1 MSAAARL
8 VLLHPQRGEDSAFDL
23 HAQQLSLGRATA
35 NDIDLLDPKVSRFHA
50 RLERDAGGGWALV
63 DLGSGNGSHVNGQR
77 IERAELKSGD
87 ELRLGDSRLRFETAP
102 ASLPDQQTVIDTRAQ
117 LDATLIQTPSPVQI
131 NRTDAPRLTI
141 FSRGV
146 AWEVALGDG
155 LSIGRQTDNG
165 VVLAQPNVS
174 RLHASIE
181 RRSQGGQEVYVLR
194 DRESGNGTW
203 IGPERIDE
211 RVLSPGDTIR
221 IGDARLAFKS
231 PVQDEQQTLI
241 EAPVKRQRRP
251 VVFVPGIM
259 GSQLWLG
266 NERVWPNVRTLFTN
280 PEIYRLPDETP
291 LTPNGIVDEVVVVPN
306 LIRQEQYSRLSEFL
320 VESLGYTRGVD
331 LLEFAYDWR
340 QDVRH
345 SARKLGEAIAAW
357 GVTPPV
363 TIIGHSLGT
372 LVTRYFVERLGGNR
386 MVDKLLLMGG
396 PHQGTPEAVTTLV
409 SGPNLLPFGLLGERL
424 REVLAT
430 FPTAYQILPRYACV
444 QDESGQP
451 VDIYANPLWL
461 PEERRPLLA
470 LAQEFQNELAYAPPS
485 VPTICIFGYAQKTLT
500 DLHIRRGP
508 AGGWQNLDLQRVEE
522 GDNSVPQA
530 SAVLPGADVHPVQ
543 QHHGSLYV
551 DSDVRMRLTVELT
564 WR

>member
-1 MSAAARL
+1 MPTAVRL
-8 VLLHPQRGEDSAFDL
+8 VLLHPERGEDTAFDL
-23 HAQQLSLGRATA
+23 HSAQVTLGRATA

-50 RLERDAGGGWALV
+50 RLERDATGGWALV

-77 IERAELKSGD
+77 VERAGLHPGD
-87 ELRLGDSRLRFETAP
+87 ELQLGDSRLRFEDAP
-102 ASLPDQQTVIDTRAQ
+102 APLPEQQTIIDTPAQ

-131 NRTDAPRLTI
+131 NGTEAPRLAV
-141 FSRGV
+141 FSQGQ
-146 AWEVALGDG
+146 AWEVPLGDG
-155 LSIGRQTDNG
+155 LSIGRQSDNG
-165 VVLAQPNVS
+165 LVLAQPNVS

-181 RRSQGGQEVYVLR
+181 RRSEGGRDVYLLR

-203 IGPERIDE
+203 IGPERIGE
-211 RVLSPGDTIR
+211 RVLAPGDTIR
-221 IGDARLAFKS
+221 IGDARLVFKS
-231 PVQDEQQTLI
+231 ALHDAQETLI
-241 EAPVKRQRRP
+241 QAPPQGQRRP

-280 PEIYRLPDETP
+280 PEIFRLPDDAP
-291 LTPNGIVDEVVVVPN
+291 LRPEGIVDEVVVVPN
-306 LIRQEQYSRLSEFL
+306 LIRQEQYSRLSDFL
-320 VESLGYTRGVD
+320 VESLGYVRGVD

-340 QDVRH
+340 QDVRQ
-345 SARKLGEAIAAW
+345 SARKLGEAIEAW

-372 LVTRYFVERLGGNR
+372 LVTRYFVERLGGSR
-386 MVDKLLLMGG
+386 VVDKLLLMGG
-396 PHQGTPEAVTTLV
+396 PHQGVPEAVTTLL

-424 REVLAT
+424 RDVLAT
-430 FPTAYQILPRYACV
+430 FPSAYQILPRYACV
-444 QDESGQP
+444 QDESGDP
-451 VDIYANPLWL
+451 VDIYSNPAWL

-470 LAQEFQNELAYAPPS
+470 LAQEFQNELAYTPPS
-485 VPTICIFGYAQKTLT
+485 VPTVCIFGYAQKTLT
-500 DLHIRRGP
+500 DLRIRLGP
-508 AGGWQNLDLQRVEE
+508 AGGWQKLDLQRVDA

-530 SAVLPGADVHPVQ
+530 SAVLPGVDIHPVQ

-551 DSDVRMRLTVELT
+551 DSDVRMRLRVELT

>member
-1 MSAAARL
+1 MTATARL
-8 VLLHPQRGEDSAFDL
+8 ILLHPERGNDTVFDL
-23 HAQQLSLGRATA
+23 HSAQVTLGRATA
-35 NDIDLLDPKVSRFHA
+35 NDIDLLDPKASRFHA
-50 RLERDAGGGWALV
+50 RLEQDSAGGWALI
-63 DLGSGNGSHVNGQR
+63 DLGSANGSHVNGR
-77 IERAELKSGD
+77 RVERAVLHPGD
-87 ELRLGDSRLRFETAP
+87 ELRLGDSRLRFEVAP
-102 ASLPDQQTVIDTRAQ
+102 PPVEDAQTIIDTPAQ

-131 NRTDAPRLTI
+131 NGTDAPRLAV
-141 FSRGV
+141 FSQGQ
-146 AWEVALGDG
+146 AWEVPLGDG
-155 LSIGRQTDNG
+155 LSIGRQSDNG
-165 VVLAQPNVS
+165 IVLAQPNVS

-181 RRSQGGQEVYVLR
+181 RRSEGGRDAYVLR

-203 IGPERIDE
+203 IGPERIGE
-211 RVLSPGDTIR
+211 RVLAPGDTIR
-221 IGDARLAFKS
+221 IGDARLVFKS
-231 PVQDEQQTLI
+231 ALHDAQETLI
-241 EAPVKRQRRP
+241 EARPQGQRRP

-280 PEIYRLPDETP
+280 PEIFRLPDDTP
-291 LTPNGIVDEVVVVPN
+291 LRPDGIVDEVVVVPN
-306 LIRQEQYSRLSEFL
+306 LIRQEQYNRLSDFL
-320 VESLGYTRGVD
+320 VENLGYTRGVD

-340 QDVRH
+340 QDVRQ
-345 SARKLGEAIAAW
+345 SARKLGEAIEAW

-386 MVDKLLLMGG
+386 LVDKLLLMGG
-396 PHQGTPEAVTTLV
+396 PHQGAPEAVTTLV

-424 REVLAT
+424 RDVLAT
-430 FPTAYQILPRYACV
+430 FPSAYQILPRYACV
-444 QDESGQP
+444 QDAGGQP

-470 LAQEFQNELAYAPPS
+470 LAQEFQTELAYAPPS
-485 VPTICIFGYAQKTLT
+485 VPAVCIFGYAQKTLT
-500 DLHIRRGP
+500 DLHIQRGP
-508 AGGWQNLDLQRVEE
+508 AGGWQKLDLRRGEE

-551 DSDVRMRLTVELT
+551 DNDVRMRLTVELT

>member
-1 MSAAARL
+1 MPATVRL
-8 VLLHPQRGEDSAFDL
+8 VLLHPQRGEESVFAL
-23 HAQQLSLGRATA
+23 NAERVTLGRATA

-50 RLERDAGGGWALV
+50 RLEKGVTGDWVLM
-63 DLGSGNGSHVNGQR
+63 DLGSANGTLRNGQR
-77 IERAELKSGD
+77 VERAELHAGD
-87 ELRLGDSRLRFETAP
+87 ELQLGDSRLRFEAAP
-102 ASLPDQQTVIDTRAQ
+102 APLPEQQTIIDTPAE
-117 LDATLIQTPSPVQI
+117 LDATLIQSASPVQI
-131 NRTDAPRLTI
+131 NRVDGVRLGV
-141 FSRGV
+141 FSQGA
-146 AWEVALGDG
+146 AWEVAVGDG
-155 LSIGRQTDNG
+155 LSIGRLADNG

-181 RRSQGGQEVYVLR
+181 RRSVGGRDVYALR
-194 DRESGNGTW
+194 DRGSANGTW
-203 IGPERIDE
+203 LGQERIAE
-211 RVLSPGDTIR
+211 RILVAGDTIR
-221 IGDARLAFKS
+221 IGDARLVFKA
-231 PVQDEQQTLI
+231 PLQDEQQTLI
-241 EAPVKRQRRP
+241 EAPRSAQRRP

-266 NERVWPNVRTLFTN
+266 SERVWPNVRMLFSN

-306 LIRQEQYSRLSEFL
+306 LIRQEQYSRLCDFL

-340 QDVRH
+340 QDVRD
-345 SARKLGEAIAAW
+345 SARRLGEAIEGW

-372 LVTRYFVERLGGNR
+372 LVTRYFVERLGGSR
-386 MVDKLLLMGG
+386 VVDKLLLMGG
-396 PHQGTPEAVTTLV
+396 PHQGAPEAVTTLL
-409 SGPNLLPFGLLGERL
+409 SGPNLLPFGLLGDRL

-430 FPTAYQILPRYACV
+430 FPSAYQILPRYACV
-444 QDESGQP
+444 QDESGQA

-485 VPTICIFGYAQKTLT
+485 VPTVCIFGYAQKTIT
-500 DLHIRRGP
+500 DLRIEREA
-508 AGGWQNLDLQRVEE
+508 AGGWQKLNLQRVDA
-522 GDNSVPQA
+522 GDNTVPQA

-551 DSDVRMRLTVELT
+551 DNDVRMRLTVELT

>member
-1 MSAAARL
+1 MPAASRL
-8 VLLHPQRGEDSAFDL
+8 VLLHPERGEDSVFDL
-23 HAQQLSLGRATA
+23 NATRVTLGRATT

-50 RLERDAGGGWALV
+50 RLEANAGGWALV
-63 DLGSGNGSHVNGQR
+63 DLGSTNGSRVNGTQVNQLDLR
-77 IERAELKSGD
+77 PGD
-87 ELRLGDSRLRFETAP
+87 EIQLGDSCLRFEAAP
-102 ASLPDQQTVIDTRAQ
+102 TPLPEQQTIIDTPAQ
-117 LDATLIQTPSPVQI
+117 LDATLIHNPSPVLI
-131 NRTDAPRLTI
+131 NHVDAPCLAV
-141 FSRGV
+141 FSQGDT
-146 AWEVALGDG
+146 WEVPLGDG

-181 RRSQGGQEVYVLR
+181 RRSVDGRDVYVLR
-194 DRESGNGTW
+194 DRGSGNGIW
-203 IGPERIDE
+203 LGPQRIDE
-211 RVLSPGDTIR
+211 HLLSPGDTFR
-221 IGDARLAFKS
+221 IGDARLVFKT
-231 PVQDEQQTLI
+231 PAQDEQQTLI
-241 EAPVKRQRRP
+241 ETPRKTHRRP

-266 NERVWPNVRTLFTN
+266 NERVWPSVRTLFTN
-280 PEIYRLPDETP
+280 PEIYRLPDDVP

-306 LIRQEQYSRLSEFL
+306 LIRQEQYSRLSDFL
-320 VESLGYTRGVD
+320 VESLGYQREVD

-340 QDVRH
+340 QDVRT

-363 TIIGHSLGT
+363 TIIAHSLGT

-386 MVDKLLLMGG
+386 LVDKLLLMGG
-396 PHQGTPEAVTTLV
+396 PHQGAPEALTTLL

-424 REVLAT
+424 RDVLST
-430 FPTAYQILPRYACV
+430 FPSAYQILPRYACV
-444 QDESGQP
+444 QDEKGQP
-451 VDIYANPLWL
+451 VDIYTNPTWL

-470 LAQEFQNELAYAPPS
+470 LAQEFQNELAFAPPS
-485 VPTICIFGYAQKTLT
+485 VPTVCIFGYAQNTIT
-500 DLHIRRGP
+500 DLHVQRTELGN
-508 AGGWQNLDLQRVEE
+508 WQKLNLQRVEA
-522 GDNSVPQA
+522 GDNTVPQA

-551 DSDVRMRLTVELT
+551 DNDVRMRLTVELT

>member
-1 MSAAARL
+1 MSAASRL
-8 VLLHPQRGEDSAFDL
+8 VLHHPERGEETLFDL
-23 HAQQLSLGRATA
+23 NAARITLGRATA

-50 RLERDAGGGWALV
+50 RLEADAGGRWTLV
-63 DLGSGNGSHVNGQR
+63 DLGSANGSSVNGTR
-77 IERAELKSGD
+77 VERADLHPGD
-87 ELRLGDSRLRFETAP
+87 ELQLGDSRLRFEATP
-102 ASLPDQQTVIDTRAQ
+102 PPLPEQQTIIDTPAQ
-117 LDATLIQTPSPVQI
+117 LDATLIHNPSPVQI
-131 NRTDAPRLTI
+131 NRVDTARLAV
-141 FSRGV
+141 FSQGDT
-146 AWEVALGDG
+146 WEVPLSDG
-155 LSIGRQTDNG
+155 LSIGRQADNG

-181 RRSQGGQEVYVLR
+181 RRNVDGRDVYALR
-194 DRESGNGTW
+194 DRGSGNGTW
-203 IGPERIDE
+203 LGPQRVDE
-211 RVLSPGDTIR
+211 HLLAPGDTFR
-221 IGDARLAFKS
+221 IGDARLVFKA

-241 EAPVKRQRRP
+241 EAPRKAHRRP

-266 NERVWPNVRTLFTN
+266 NERVWPNVRTLFAN
-280 PEIYRLPDETP
+280 PEIYRLPDDTP

-306 LIRQEQYSRLSEFL
+306 LIRQEQYSRLSDFL
-320 VESLGYTRGVD
+320 VESLGYQRGVD

-340 QDVRH
+340 QDVRK

-372 LVTRYFVERLGGNR
+372 LVTRYFVERLGGSR
-386 MVDKLLLMGG
+386 LVDKLLLMGG
-396 PHQGTPEAVTTLV
+396 PHQGAPEALTTLL

-424 REVLAT
+424 RDVLAT
-430 FPTAYQILPRYACV
+430 FPSAYQILPRYACV
-444 QDESGQP
+444 QDQNGQP
-451 VDIYANPLWL
+451 VDIYTNPTWL
-461 PEERRPLLA
+461 PEAQRPLLA
-470 LAQEFQNELAYAPPS
+470 LAQEFQNELAFAPPS
-485 VPTICIFGYAQKTLT
+485 VPAVCIFGYAQKTIT
-500 DLHIRRGP
+500 DLQVQRGP
-508 AGGWQNLDLQRVEE
+508 LGGWQKLNLQRVDT

-551 DSDVRMRLTVELT
+551 DNDVRMRLTVELT

>member
-1 MSAAARL
+1 MPAAVRL
-8 VLLHPQRGEDSAFDL
+8 VLLHPERGEDSAFDL
-23 HAQQLSLGRATA
+23 HTGQVTLGQATA

-50 RLERDAGGGWALV
+50 RLESDDAGGWSLV
-63 DLGSGNGSHVNGQR
+63 DLESGNGSSVNGQR
-77 IERAELKSGD
+77 VERAALHPGD
-87 ELRLGDSRLRFETAP
+87 ELQLGDSRLRFEAAP
-102 ASLPDQQTVIDTRAQ
+102 APLPEAQTIIDTPAQ

-131 NRTDAPRLTI
+131 NGTDAPRLAI
-141 FSRGV
+141 FNQGQ
-146 AWEVALGDG
+146 AWEIPLGAG
-155 LSIGRQTDNG
+155 LSIGRQSDNG
-165 VVLAQPNVS
+165 VVLAQANVS

-181 RRSQGGQEVYVLR
+181 RRSEGGRDVYILR

-211 RVLSPGDTIR
+211 RVLAPGDTIC
-221 IGDARLAFKS
+221 IGDARLVFKT

-241 EAPVKRQRRP
+241 EARVSRVRRP

-266 NERVWPNVRTLFTN
+266 SERVWPNVRTLFTN
-280 PEIYRLPDETP
+280 PEIYRLPDDTP
-291 LTPNGIVDEVVVVPN
+291 LRPEGIVDEVVVVPN
-306 LIRQEQYSRLSEFL
+306 LIRQEQYSRLSDFL

-340 QDVRH
+340 QDVRQ
-345 SARKLGEAIAAW
+345 SARKLGEAIEAW

-363 TIIGHSLGT
+363 TIVGHSLGT

-386 MVDKLLLMGG
+386 LVDKLLLMGG
-396 PHQGTPEAVTTLV
+396 PHQGAPEAVTTLV
-409 SGPNLLPFGLLGERL
+409 AGPNLLPFGLLGERL
-424 REVLAT
+424 RDVLAT

-470 LAQEFQNELAYAPPS
+470 LAQEFQNELAYARPS
-485 VPTICIFGYAQKTLT
+485 VPTVCIFGYAQKTLT
-500 DLHIRRGP
+500 DLRIRRGP
-508 AGGWQNLDLQRVEE
+508 AGGWQDLNLQRVEE
-522 GDNSVPQA
+522 GDNSVPQT

-551 DSDVRMRLTVELT
+551 DNDVRMRLTVELT